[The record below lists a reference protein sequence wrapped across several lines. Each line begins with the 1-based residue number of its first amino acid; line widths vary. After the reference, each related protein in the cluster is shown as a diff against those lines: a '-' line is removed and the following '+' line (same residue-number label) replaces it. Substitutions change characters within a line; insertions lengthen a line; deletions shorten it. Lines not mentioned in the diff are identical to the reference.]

1 VYSGQVQRR
10 LEWRGWTVAL
20 AGPPLVALALVPLRG
35 DIRDVNVAL
44 VLVVVVLVAAVVGG
58 RRGGAVAAL
67 TAALSFDY
75 FFTRPFYS
83 LRINT
88 RDDLETTVLLLVV
101 GLVAGE
107 LVTRTR
113 RSREVAR
120 TSRRE
125 MQRMRTVAEVGAG
138 SDTPTHLI
146 ESVRRE
152 LQVLLPV
159 ERVWFERPP
168 FAVEL
173 PQLRHGRVTVPPGDP
188 AIGALDPT
196 PSYLVELRVV
206 AAGRVRGRFVLEF
219 AEPTTGVAVP
229 VEARA
234 AAVAIVDQ
242 LGVAL
247 AAPPEDRGPD
257 DRRGKDPV

>member
-1 VYSGQVQRR
+1 MAVVGPPA
-10 LEWRGWTVAL
+10 VAL
-20 AGPPLVALALVPLRG
+20 VLLPLRG
-35 DIRDVNVAL
+35 EIRDVNVAL
-44 VLVVVVLVAAVVGG
+44 VLVVVVLVAAVIGG
-58 RRGGAVAAL
+58 RWGGAVAAV
-67 TAALSFDY
+67 TAALSFDF
-75 FFTRPFYS
+75 FFTHPYGSF
-83 LRINT
+83 RIST
-88 RDDLETTVLLLVV
+88 RDDVETTVLLLVV
-101 GLVAGE
+101 GLVTGE

-125 MQRMRTVAEVGAG
+125 MHRMRTVAEVGAG
-138 SDTPTHLI
+138 NDTPTHLI

-152 LQVLLPV
+152 LEHLLPA

-173 PQLRHGRVTVPPGDP
+173 PQLRHGRVAVPPGDP

-196 PSYLVELRVV
+196 PPQLVELRV
-206 AAGRVRGRFVLEF
+206 AGGGRVRGRFVFEF
-219 AEPTTGVAVP
+219 AEPTTGVALP

-234 AAVAIVDQ
+234 SAVALADQ

-247 AAPPEDRGPD
+247 TAMPD
-257 DRRGKDPV
+257 DCQGKDQS

>member
-1 VYSGQVQRR
+1 M
-10 LEWRGWTVAL
+10 RGIGWAVAL
-20 AGPPLVALALVPLRG
+20 AGPVLVAIALVPFRG
-35 DIRDVNVAL
+35 DIRDFNVAL
-44 VLVVVVLVAAVVGG
+44 VLVLVVLVAAIVGG
-58 RRGGAVAAL
+58 RLGGAVAAVS
-67 TAALSFDY
+67 AALSFDY
-75 FFTRPFYS
+75 FFTRPYTS

-88 RDDLETTVLLLVV
+88 RDDIETTVLLLVV
-101 GLVAGE
+101 GLIAGE

-113 RSREVAR
+113 RSRAVAT

-125 MQRMRTVAEVGAG
+125 MQRMRMVAEVGAG
-138 SDTPTHLI
+138 NDTPTHLI

-152 LQVLLPV
+152 LTQLLPA

-173 PQLRHGRVTVPPGDP
+173 PQLRHGRVAVPPGDP

-196 PSYLVELRVV
+196 PSTLVELRV
-206 AAGRVRGRFVLEF
+206 AGGGRVRGRYVFEF
-219 AEPTTGVAVP
+219 AEPTTGVALP

-234 AAVAIVDQ
+234 SAVALADQ

-247 AAPPEDRGPD
+247 AASPDDRGPEDRQ
-257 DRRGKDPV
+257 GKDRP

>member
-1 VYSGQVQRR
+1 M
-10 LEWRGWTVAL
+10 AL
-20 AGPPLVALALVPLRG
+20 AGPPVVAAALVPFRS
-35 DIRDVNVAL
+35 DILPANVAL
-44 VLVVVVLVAAVVGG
+44 VLVVVVLVAAIVGG
-58 RRGGAVAAL
+58 HVGGAVAAL
-67 TAALSFDY
+67 TAALSFDF
-75 FFTRPFYS
+75 FFTLPYSS

-101 GLVAGE
+101 GVVTGE

-120 TSRRE
+120 TSRHE

-138 SDTPTHLI
+138 NDRPTHLI

-152 LQVLLPV
+152 LGQLLPA

-173 PQLRHGRVTVPPGDP
+173 PQLRHGRVAVPPGDP
-188 AIGALDPT
+188 AIGVLDPSA
-196 PSYLVELRVV
+196 PQLVELRV
-206 AAGRVRGRFVLEF
+206 AGGGRVRGRFVFEF
-219 AEPTTGVAVP
+219 AEPTTGVALP
-229 VEARA
+229 PEARA
-234 AAVAIVDQ
+234 SAVALADQ

-247 AAPPEDRGPD
+247 AAAPEDLGGEDQP
-257 DRRGKDPV
+257 